1 MRKKSNL
8 SERRKSSR
16 NLLVRGSRFEDCL
29 LPPGAVKNLVL
40 GCKLPPFS
48 SSTSAFAQ
56 QVTTLPR
63 IQQWK
68 DTQGGEPATQIIRSN
83 LVVFED
89 ETFKTI
95 LLAYKSNLL
104 SANEAKEMGKEASEL
119 HQYGEYAK
127 RSEAKQVR
135 ANYSKC
141 DEVLVG
147 LDTSLRNFMSVDM
160 QPAKDKH
167 GMKMSGYTMPLKYQR
182 EGSPVICRSAFRS
195 VPLIINFQHD
205 TLDFSRGVL
214 ALLEPMTSPMWKC
227 SRGVH
232 PNVQGASQVQTVSA
246 GVGDRR
252 STTL

>member
-1 MRKKSNL
+1 MVHCDAGCGCGWCHRP
-8 SERRKSSR
+8 SR
-16 NLLVRGSRFEDCL
+16 QHFQSAGEFHDV
-29 LPPGAVKNLVL
+29 
-40 GCKLPPFS
+40 
-48 SSTSAFAQ
+48 ST
-56 QVTTLPR
+56 
-63 IQQWK
+63 
-68 DTQGGEPATQIIRSN
+68 
-83 LVVFED
+83 
-89 ETFKTI
+89 
-95 LLAYKSNLL
+95 
-104 SANEAKEMGKEASEL
+104 
-119 HQYGEYAK
+119 
-127 RSEAKQVR
+127 R
-135 ANYSKC
+135 APQ
-141 DEVLVG
+141 EVLVG
-147 LDTSLRNFMSVDM
+147 LDKSLRNFMSVDV